1 MKGKAQDLHS
11 NKQGIYT
18 SGPDSVNGKTYWN
31 HKNGKFSMWYL
42 PKKSSKGGRWFI
54 GKSKNLG
61 KKMGSI
67 ISQDDVDK
75 PQDATTWKYF
85 NGSSWISQPRNV
97 IVTALLNNKNSAK
110 TNKKTSKQKSKRT
123 PKRTTKR
130 KTKKTPKIKT
140 KKTPKRTPKGKT
152 KKTSKRTTKQRA
164 TSKSTTKES

>member
-1 MKGKAQDLHS
+1 MKGKAHDLHS

-42 PKKSSKGGRWFI
+42 PKESSKGGRWFI

-85 NGSSWISQPRNV
+85 NGNSWISQPRNV

-123 PKRTTKR
+123 PKQTAKR
-130 KTKKTPKIKT
+130 KTKKTPKT
-140 KKTPKRTPKGKT
+140 QTANTRTPIIEFRQDKISKPTRITNFQGKGL
-152 KKTSKRTTKQRA
+152 SLLD
-164 TSKSTTKES
+164 

>member
-1 MKGKAQDLHS
+1 MKGKAHDQHS
-11 NKQGIYT
+11 SKQGIYT

-85 NGSSWISQPRNV
+85 NGSSWKSQPRNV

-110 TNKKTSKQKSKRT
+110 TNKKTPKQKSKRT
-123 PKRTTKR
+123 PKRTPKR
-130 KTKKTPKIKT
+130 KTKKTPKRKT
-140 KKTPKRTPKGKT
+140 KKTPKRTPKRKT